1 MDKVAWVELKW
12 FRLLWFCLIL
22 LRKFQFQTSEF
33 RFRHQTVLFCF
44 QTVSDQN
51 QEKNNSFVKLV
62 IIFSAVVQNQ
72 KKNEILR
79 QFTTKYEEKKSWK
92 CSTQCFQF
100 KTKKEQVQEKKR
112 PANVLLTSVSGFR
125 SKSEKRQ
132 KYLSIYLEIFKGK
145 VVKMSN
151 DLLSIL
157 QNITGKKNIILF
169 KIWKT
174 VHVTLIFGTLEYYF
188 QLGLLYKVI

>member
-1 MDKVAWVELKW
+1 MKRKSHENVQLSAFSSKV
-12 FRLLWFCLIL
+12 
-22 LRKFQFQTSEF
+22 
-33 RFRHQTVLFCF
+33 
-44 QTVSDQN
+44 
-51 QEKNNSFVKLV
+51 
-62 IIFSAVVQNQ
+62 
-72 KKNEILR
+72 
-79 QFTTKYEEKKSWK
+79 
-92 CSTQCFQF
+92 
-100 KTKKEQVQEKKR
+100 KTKKEQVEEKKR

-169 KIWKT
+169 KI
-174 VHVTLIFGTLEYYF
+174 
-188 QLGLLYKVI
+188 

>member
-1 MDKVAWVELKW
+1 MPWFKTRKRMKFFVNLQQNMKRKSHENVQLSAFSSKV
-12 FRLLWFCLIL
+12 
-22 LRKFQFQTSEF
+22 
-33 RFRHQTVLFCF
+33 
-44 QTVSDQN
+44 
-51 QEKNNSFVKLV
+51 
-62 IIFSAVVQNQ
+62 
-72 KKNEILR
+72 
-79 QFTTKYEEKKSWK
+79 
-92 CSTQCFQF
+92 
-100 KTKKEQVQEKKR
+100 KTKKEQVEEKKR